1 VLFSRSSVGF
11 LYVGSTFAFTV
22 LCTWKEN
29 YFMKKLFFLRGFA
42 CMALIVAILAL
53 AGTAQAAPRISA
65 QSQSTRHFDMRKLVG
80 VRPLWQYAQKV
91 STNGVKAAAATTA
104 SIPPCITNPTP
115 TPETPTCYGP
125 QQIRTAYDVNS
136 LLKAGVTGKG
146 QTIVVV
152 DSSSSPTLQS
162 DVHLYDQLY
171 GLKDPKLN
179 VIAPFGNP
187 PFDPNVYPETALD
200 VETVHSL
207 APDATIDLVLTGD
220 TTNDLTIESFF
231 VDLLKP
237 VQYAIQHNLGSAISI
252 SYGAGESCFDSAYF
266 KSEHAIFKAAQARH
280 ISVFVSAGD
289 SGASNIACTSPTTT
303 TGLFEGKGT
312 SIPAS
317 DPLVTSVGGTSLY
330 ANVKT
335 GQYKSETTWNE
346 DAFGDG
352 ATGGGISTVF
362 PRPDYQN
369 GIKAVG
375 NKRGVPDVAWD
386 GDPVTGV
393 PIVFSDTT
401 ATYIVPVGGTS
412 VGAPAWAGLTALF
425 DQVAGKH
432 LGFLNDGIYRILKSG
447 VYSSAFHDITT
458 GNNSVT
464 GFDLNGNPVAIQ
476 GYNAGKGWDA
486 VTGAGTPKATALALL
501 LPAFVR
507 SSDGS
512 NL

>member
-1 VLFSRSSVGF
+1 
-11 LYVGSTFAFTV
+11 
-22 LCTWKEN
+22 
-29 YFMKKLFFLRGFA
+29 M
-42 CMALIVAILAL
+42 
-53 AGTAQAAPRISA
+53 
-65 QSQSTRHFDMRKLVG
+65 
-80 VRPLWQYAQKV
+80 
-91 STNGVKAAAATTA
+91 NG
-104 SIPPCITNPTP
+104 
-115 TPETPTCYGP
+115 
-125 QQIRTAYDVNS
+125 

-146 QTIVVV
+146 HTIVIV
-152 DSSSSPTLQS
+152 DSSSSPTLQA

-187 PFDPNVYPETALD
+187 PFDAGVYPETALD

-220 TTNDLTIESFF
+220 TTNDATVESFF
-231 VDLLKP
+231 IDLLKP
-237 VQYAIQHNLGSAISI
+237 VQYAVQHNLGDAISI
-252 SYGAGESCFDSAYF
+252 SYGAGESCFDAAYF
-266 KSEHAIFKAAQARH
+266 KAEHTIFQAAQAKH
-280 ISVFVSAGD
+280 ISVTVSAGD
-289 SGASNIACTSPTTT
+289 DGATNLSCTSPTTT
-303 TGLFEGKGT
+303 TGLFLGKAT

-317 DPLVTSVGGTSLY
+317 DPLVTSIGGTSLF

-346 DAFGDG
+346 DANGDG

-369 GIKAVG
+369 GIAAVG

-393 PIVFSDTT
+393 PIVFST
-401 ATYIVPVGGTS
+401 ATATEIVPVGGTS
-412 VGAPAWAGLTALF
+412 VGAPAWAALTGLF
-425 DQVAGKH
+425 DQVAGKR
-432 LGFLNDGIYRILKSG
+432 LGFLNDGIYRILESK
-447 VYSSAFHDITT
+447 VYSIGFHDITT

-464 GFDLNGNPVAIQ
+464 GVDVNGNPIAVQ

-486 VTGAGTPKATALALL
+486 VTGAGTPKATALAFL
-501 LPAFVR
+501 LPVFVR
-507 SSDGS
+507 ANDGS